1 MAHRILLVDDDNQIL
16 EVLGF
21 FLGSQGFELI
31 EAHNGTEAIEFTKQ
45 FQPDLIVLDHMM
57 PDLTGLEVCIKVRRN
72 QALKQPEII
81 MCTAQT
87 NAVDRV
93 QSLLA
98 GADDYVTKPI
108 DMPDLISRIKAL
120 LHRPSHNLKTPVL

>member
-1 MAHRILLVDDDNQIL
+1 MKHRLLLVDDDAEIL
-16 EVLGF
+16 EVLDF
-21 FLGSQGFELI
+21 FLGAQGFELI
-31 EAHNGTEAIEFTKQ
+31 EAHNGTEAVEFTRQ

-57 PDLTGLEVCIKVRRN
+57 PDLTGIEVCIEVRRN
-72 QALKQPEII
+72 PALKQPEII

-87 NAVDRV
+87 TAIDRV

-98 GADDYVTKPI
+98 GADDFITKPI

-120 LHRPSHNLKTPVL
+120 LHRPNHSIKPA